1 MKKLEPLSLDGIKT
15 YSLSERHSKVSQ
27 ARISARPWQPGGSF
41 REFVDRL
48 PRILAGEALREVA
61 AAWVK
66 ARKHGRPVLLGMGA
80 HPIKVGLSPVL
91 IDLLKRGLITGV
103 AMNGAG
109 IIHDAEVAMVGR
121 TSEDVDEVLGCGAFG
136 MARETAEF
144 LNGAIAWGAKQG
156 LGLGQAVGRRL
167 LESDFPHRDLSLVAA
182 AAALEVPLTVHVAVG
197 TDIIHLH
204 PSVAP
209 EALGATTH
217 RDFRLFAALVSELD
231 DGVFINLGS
240 AVIIP
245 EVFLKALTLARNLGH
260 QASPLTTVNLDFVQ
274 HYRPLTNVVRRPT
287 AGAGRGLALTG
298 HHELLFPHAR
308 GPGDGRDG
316 GGVMPTEIVI
326 MAGRYA
332 AQRLPGRF
340 PHRPGPGGRPAHRR
354 PGPALGRRDLL
365 SRAPGGGGPG

>member
-1 MKKLEPLSLDGIKT
+1 MKKLEPLSLDGIET
-15 YSLSERHSKVSQ
+15 YSLSERHSKVGLQ
-27 ARISARPWQPGGSF
+27 DFGRAWEPGGGF
-41 REFVDRL
+41 REFVNRL

-66 ARKHGRPVLLGMGA
+66 ARKSGRQVLLGMGA

-91 IDLLKRGLITGV
+91 IDLLKRQLITGV
-103 AMNGAG
+103 ALNGAG

-121 TSEDVDEVLGCGAFG
+121 TSEDVDEVLGCGRFG

-144 LNGAIAWGAKQG
+144 LNGAIAWGGKQG

-167 LESDFPHRDLSLVAA
+167 VDSDFPHRDLSLVGM
-182 AAALEVPLTVHVAVG
+182 AAALGVPLTVHVAVG

-204 PSVAP
+204 PSVSP

-231 DGVFINLGS
+231 HGVFINLGS

-287 AGAGRGLALTG
+287 AEAGRGLALTG
-298 HHELLFPHAR
+298 HHELLFP
-308 GPGDGRDG
+308 
-316 GGVMPTEIVI
+316 ML
-326 MAGRYA
+326 A
-332 AQRLPGRF
+332 ALVVEEME
-340 PHRPGPGGRPAHRR
+340 A
-354 PGPALGRRDLL
+354 A
-365 SRAPGGGGPG
+365 

>member
-1 MKKLEPLSLDGIKT
+1 MKKFEPLSLDGIKT
-15 YSLSERHSKVSQ
+15 YSLTERHSKVSLRDFGR
-27 ARISARPWQPGGSF
+27 AFKPGGSF

-48 PRILAGEALREVA
+48 PRLLAGEALRQVA

-66 ARKHGRPVLLGMGA
+66 ASRQGRQVILGMGA
-80 HPIKVGLSPVL
+80 HPLKVGLSPIL
-91 IDLLKRGLITGV
+91 IDLLQRGLITGV

-109 IIHDAEVAMVGR
+109 IIHDAEVAMVGH
-121 TSEDVDEVLGCGAFG
+121 TSEDVDQVLGCGQFG

-144 LNGAIAWGAKQG
+144 LNRAIAWGAQEG

-167 LESDFPHRDLSLVAA
+167 QESDFPHKDLSLVGM

-217 RDFRLFAALVSELD
+217 RDFRLFAALVSELA

-260 QASPLTTVNLDFVQ
+260 PVAPLTTVNLDFIQ

-287 AGAGRGLALTG
+287 AGAGQGYALTG
-298 HHELLFPHAR
+298 HHELLFP
-308 GPGDGRDG
+308 
-316 GGVMPTEIVI
+316 
-326 MAGRYA
+326 
-332 AQRLPGRF
+332 
-340 PHRPGPGGRPAHRR
+340 
-354 PGPALGRRDLL
+354 LL
-365 SRAPGGGGPG
+365 SALVVEEMEDT

>member
-15 YSLSERHSKVSQ
+15 YSLTERHSKVSCRDFGR
-27 ARISARPWQPGGSF
+27 AFNPGGSF

-48 PRILAGEALREVA
+48 PRLLAGEALRQVA

-66 ARKHGRPVLLGMGA
+66 ARRQGRQVILGMGA
-80 HPIKVGLSPVL
+80 HPLKVGLSPVL
-91 IDLLKRGLITGV
+91 IDLLQRGLITGV

-109 IIHDAEVAMVGR
+109 IIHDAEVAMAGR
-121 TSEDVDEVLGCGAFG
+121 TSEDVDQVLGCGQFG

-144 LNGAIAWGAKQG
+144 LNRAIAWGAKEG

-167 LESDFPHRDLSLVAA
+167 QESDFPHKDLSLVGM
-182 AAALEVPLTVHVAVG
+182 AAALEVPVTVHVAVG

-209 EALGATTH
+209 EALGAATH
-217 RDFRLFAALVSELD
+217 LDFRLFAALVSQLEG
-231 DGVFINLGS
+231 GVFINLGS

-260 QASPLTTVNLDFVQ
+260 PVAPLTTVNLDFIQ

-287 AGAGRGLALTG
+287 AGAGQGYALTG
-298 HHELLFPHAR
+298 HHELLFPL
-308 GPGDGRDG
+308 
-316 GGVMPTEIVI
+316 IS
-326 MAGRYA
+326 
-332 AQRLPGRF
+332 
-340 PHRPGPGGRPAHRR
+340 
-354 PGPALGRRDLL
+354 ALVVEEMEDI
-365 SRAPGGGGPG
+365 

>member
-15 YSLSERHSKVSQ
+15 YSLSERHSKVSF
-27 ARISARPWQPGGSF
+27 RDFGSPWRQGGGF

-48 PRILAGEALREVA
+48 PRILAGTALREVA

-66 ARKHGRPVLLGMGA
+66 ARQHGRPVLLGMGA

-91 IDLLKRGLITGV
+91 IDLLRRRLLTGV

-109 IIHDAEVAMVGR
+109 IIHDAEVAMAGR
-121 TSEDVDEVLGCGAFG
+121 TSEDVDEVLGCGQFG

-144 LNGAIAWGAKQG
+144 LNGAIAWGARQG

-167 LESDFPHRDLSLVAA
+167 QAGDFPHKDLSLVAA

-204 PSVAP
+204 PSVDP
-209 EALGATTH
+209 EALGAATH
-217 RDFRLFAALVSELD
+217 QDFRLFAALVSELAE
-231 DGVFINLGS
+231 GVFINLGS

-260 QASPLTTVNLDFVQ
+260 KASPLTTVNLDFVQ

-287 AGAGRGLALTG
+287 AGAGQGYALTG
-298 HHELLFPHAR
+298 HHELLFPLL
-308 GPGDGRDG
+308 
-316 GGVMPTEIVI
+316 
-326 MAGRYA
+326 A
-332 AQRLPGRF
+332 ALVVEEMKE
-340 PHRPGPGGRPAHRR
+340 A
-354 PGPALGRRDLL
+354 
-365 SRAPGGGGPG
+365 